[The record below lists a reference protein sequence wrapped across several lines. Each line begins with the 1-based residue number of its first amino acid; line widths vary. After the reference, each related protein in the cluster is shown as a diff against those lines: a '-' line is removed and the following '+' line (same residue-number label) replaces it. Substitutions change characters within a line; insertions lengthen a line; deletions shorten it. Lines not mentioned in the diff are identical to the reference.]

1 MRILVFS
8 DSHRVIQPMLD
19 AVSKYN
25 PDAVF
30 HLGDVMPDADMI
42 SIAFP
47 SLKLYKVA
55 GNCDYFLQN
64 SPLEQLAYLEGKT
77 ILYLHGHTQS
87 VKLGLDSAVHKAESV
102 QANILLFGH
111 THVRQKKQFGE
122 LLAVN
127 PGAAANGAAAL
138 LTWTDG
144 GEVTC
149 EHISI

>member
-1 MRILVFS
+1 MKILVFS
-8 DSHRVIQPMLD
+8 DSHGRINPMLE
-19 AVSKYN
+19 AVGKYN

-30 HLGDVMPDADMI
+30 HLGDVMADADQI

-47 SLKLYKVA
+47 TLKLYKVA

-64 SPLEQLAYLEGKT
+64 SPLEQLAYLDGKT

-87 VKLGLDSAVHKAESV
+87 VKLGLDSALYKAESL

-111 THVRQKKQFGE
+111 THVRLKKQFGE

-138 LTWTDG
+138 LTWTAG
-144 GEVTC
+144 SEVTC
-149 EHISI
+149 EHITI